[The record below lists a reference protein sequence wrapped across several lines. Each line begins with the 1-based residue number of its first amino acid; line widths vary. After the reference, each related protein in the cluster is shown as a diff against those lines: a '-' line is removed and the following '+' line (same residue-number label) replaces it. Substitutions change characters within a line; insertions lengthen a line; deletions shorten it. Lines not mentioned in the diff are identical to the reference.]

1 MTLTP
6 VCPRIVPFLAAA
18 LLLSAAAMT
27 TAAAVEMPIRKAGL
41 WEVKMIEASS
51 KVPGMTMQQ
60 CTDET
65 TDKEMTSTFSPMA
78 KEVCSRNDIQ
88 KTAAGYVADAVCTV
102 NGIAMT
108 SHSEINGDFNSA
120 YSVKV
125 TSHHEGA
132 PAGAPRDTVMTIE
145 AKWLGP
151 CKPDQKAGD
160 MVMPGGFK
168 MNIKDLQK
176 LKAMVPKK

>member
-1 MTLTP
+1 MTLKL
-6 VCPRIVPFLAAA
+6 PRLVPHLATA
-18 LLLSAAAMT
+18 LLLSAATM
-27 TAAAVEMPIRKAGL
+27 TAAPAVEMPIRKAGL
-41 WEVKMIEASS
+41 WEIKMVEASS

-60 CTDET
+60 CTDES
-65 TDKEMTSTFSPMA
+65 TDKAMTSTFSPMA
-78 KEVCSRNDIQ
+78 KEVCSKKDIA

-102 NGIAMT
+102 NGMEMT

-125 TSHHEGA
+125 TSHHEGG

-168 MNIKDLQK
+168 MNINDLQK
-176 LKAMVPKK
+176 LKAMMPKK

>member
-65 TDKEMTSTFSPMA
+65 TEKEMTSTFSPMA

-88 KTAAGYVADAVCTV
+88 KTAAGYVADAV
-102 NGIAMT
+102 
-108 SHSEINGDFNSA
+108 
-120 YSVKV
+120 
-125 TSHHEGA
+125 
-132 PAGAPRDTVMTIE
+132 
-145 AKWLGP
+145 
-151 CKPDQKAGD
+151 
-160 MVMPGGFK
+160 
-168 MNIKDLQK
+168 
-176 LKAMVPKK
+176 